1 MEAIQING
9 AMQPHPY
16 ACHGINVNPNP
27 PRVGEVTT
35 LALALK
41 NSGPEP
47 MTIDRIEFKVACF
60 GMGVRW
66 EELPPV
72 EQIHLPADAEHV
84 EEVSVEWTPT
94 MSGHRCVQAIIYA
107 APLPQP
113 LRIRRNL
120 HVIESA
126 AERSTWHVPFRL
138 GNPEDERMPV
148 VVEVGG
154 SATDGI
160 MARLVVNGHL
170 VQREQLVWLDAK
182 EEVEAMLILHAR
194 TREAIEAVRTVEAHI
209 MGRLIDGIQVEV
221 RRPAYAP
228 IQTFTAREFDSL
240 TRESAASRKFVVT
253 S

>member
-1 MEAIQING
+1 MEAIHING
-9 AMQPHPY
+9 ATQLHPY
-16 ACHGINVNPNP
+16 ACHGISVTPNP

-41 NSGPEP
+41 HSGPEP
-47 MTIDRIEFKVACF
+47 MTIDRIEFKLAGF

-72 EQIHLPADAEHV
+72 EQIHLPADPEHV

-94 MSGHRCVQAIIYA
+94 TSGHRCVQATIYA
-107 APLPQP
+107 TPLPQP

-126 AERSTWHVPFRL
+126 EASSTWHVPFRL

-154 SATDGI
+154 NATDSI
-160 MARLVVNGHL
+160 MTRLVVNRRL
-170 VQREQLVWLDAK
+170 VQAGQPVWLDAR

-194 TREAIEAVRTVEAHI
+194 TREAIEAVRTVEARI

-228 IQTFTAREFDSL
+228 VQTFTAQEFDRVV
-240 TRESAASRKFVVT
+240 RESSASREFVVT